1 MEISRRKALLSG
13 LSVALAGMVPA
24 RLLAVGEQTGGKPA
38 VDQTNILRHYVL
50 ATANEADMDSALSLL
65 KEKLDL
71 SSQPKKHLTEL
82 GFSTAMVIVGKTVIE
97 VVAPV
102 ARGARPFV
110 DEFMDARGEP
120 GWYKI
125 VFQTFDADAIRKR
138 LYDLQVKLDFDREFR
153 GEQML
158 TLNSG
163 IFGTSLEAFTY
174 ADLSKWWGYDS
185 AIDYPESSL
194 VEEVMGCDVVIEN
207 PGAVATLVAYLFN
220 TELDV
225 ETRTVRFQKNMT
237 QPFDERTMRFVAPF
251 DERRGMLTLDVKVKD
266 RSRVGET
273 VSVYGADFLF
283 V

>member
-1 MEISRRKALLSG
+1 MEINRRQVLLSG
-13 LSVALAGMVPA
+13 LSAGLAGMVPA
-24 RLLAVGEQTGGKPA
+24 SLLAAGQDSGSQPA
-38 VDQTNILRHYVL
+38 LDQTNILRHYVL
-50 ATANEADMDSALSLL
+50 ATAKEADMDSALALL

-82 GFSTAMVIVGKTVIE
+82 GFSTAMVIIGKTVIE

-102 ARGARPFV
+102 ARGARPYV

-138 LYDLQVKLDFDREFR
+138 LYAMKVKLDFDREFR

-158 TLNSG
+158 TLNTE

-194 VEEVMGCDVVIEN
+194 VEEVLGCEVAMDN
-207 PGAVATLVAYLFN
+207 PGAVATLVAAIFN
-220 TELDV
+220 AELDPDTKV
-225 ETRTVRFQKNMT
+225 VRFQKNLT
-237 QPFDERTMRFVAPF
+237 QPFEERYMRFVAPE
-251 DERRGMLTLDVKVKD
+251 DERRGMLKLDVKVKD

-273 VSVYGADFLF
+273 VSIYGADFLF
-283 V
+283 L

>member
-1 MEISRRKALLSG
+1 MEITRRKALFAG
-13 LSVALAGMVPA
+13 LSASLAG
-24 RLLAVGEQTGGKPA
+24 LAPSILMAAGDESGSESTL
-38 VDQTNILRHYVL
+38 DQTNILRHYVL
-50 ATANEADMDSALSLL
+50 ATASEPDMDKALAML

-82 GFSTAMVIVGKTVIE
+82 GFSTAMVVIGKTVIE

-102 ARGARPFV
+102 ARGSRPYV

-125 VFQTFDADAIRKR
+125 VFQTFDADAIRER
-138 LYDLQVKLDFDREFR
+138 LYDLKVKVDFDREFR

-158 TLNSG
+158 TLNSE

-194 VEEVMGCDVVIEN
+194 VEEVLGCDVVIEN
-207 PGAVATLVAYLFN
+207 PAAVATLVAYIFN
-220 TELDV
+220 AELDP
-225 ETRTVRFQKNMT
+225 ESKTVRFQKNIT
-237 QPFDERTMRFVAPF
+237 QPFEERSMRFVAPF

-273 VSVYGADFLF
+273 VSVYGANFLF

>member
-1 MEISRRKALLSG
+1 MEITRRKVILSG
-13 LSVALAGMVPA
+13 LSASLVGMAPASVLAI
-24 RLLAVGEQTGGKPA
+24 GEESGTEPT
-38 VDQTNILRHYVL
+38 VDQTNLLRHYVL
-50 ATANEADMDSALSLL
+50 ATANEADMDNALAMI

-71 SSQPKKHLTEL
+71 GSQPKKHLTEL
-82 GFSTAMVIVGKTVIE
+82 GFSTAMVVVGKTVIE

-158 TLNSG
+158 TLNSE

-185 AIDYPESSL
+185 AIDYAESSL
-194 VEEVMGCDVVIEN
+194 VEDVMGCDVVIDN
-207 PGAVATLVAYLFN
+207 PAAVATLVAYIFN
-220 TELDV
+220 AELDM
-225 ETRTVRFQKNMT
+225 ETKTVRFQKNLT
-237 QPFDERTMRFVAPF
+237 QPYDERYMRFIAPF

-266 RSRVGET
+266 RTRVGET
-273 VSVYGADFLF
+273 VSIYGADFVF